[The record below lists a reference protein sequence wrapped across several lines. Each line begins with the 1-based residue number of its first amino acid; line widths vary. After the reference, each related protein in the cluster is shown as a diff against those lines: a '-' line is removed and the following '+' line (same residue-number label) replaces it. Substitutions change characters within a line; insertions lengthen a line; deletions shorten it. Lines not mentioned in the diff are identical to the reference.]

1 MRLLLLTFAILFLA
15 SCADTKD
22 CVCLRGGMP
31 DVSNPLVIPKDLDG
45 DSGIDPSV
53 SFPGLG

>member
-1 MRLLLLTFAILFLA
+1 MLRLQRMHRILFE
-15 SCADTKD
+15 ADDT
-22 CVCLRGGMP
+22 GH
-31 DVSNPLVIPKDLDG
+31 IPKDLDG